1 MLCKFLD
8 DRFSNEG
15 AWNLQ
20 TVLKEKGCEYMTDI
34 LLQKFFEK
42 ERWEQAL
49 ETGVDKHIDKG
60 ELRKLCSPMVRAQ
73 LYNAI
78 ISDNYEI
85 APPHQAEI
93 PKDNGDMRIV
103 YVNENIDRIFLSIA
117 NNLFFEMFPEFVH
130 KSCKSYQT
138 GIGCGKIVQE
148 VSRQVV
154 NTNRKEVGFK
164 ADLTKYFDTV
174 PIRYIDEIFD
184 RMENKIGK
192 SKIIDIVRKYYHTD
206 LCFDI
211 NGNLIEK
218 YQSLKQGCSVAS
230 FLADA
235 VLYRVDL
242 ALSSMSGYYV
252 RYSDD
257 LLMISDDHDGAFMT
271 LHRMLSDMEMTLN
284 PKKVEPVY
292 KDKWVKFLG
301 FNIKGNQITLSK
313 NRVKSFQKE
322 IEQRTIKCKNIT
334 LKRAVNQVN
343 SYLYKGDGTYSWAT
357 SVLPIINVDKDIE
370 VLNTFVM
377 DALRACV
384 TQKKKIG
391 GLGSVNDREDYTI
404 LRGVGKNVTANKSK
418 TEKEIENYLSIKCM
432 QNALLTR
439 RAVYDTLVR
448 SM

>member
-1 MLCKFLD
+1 
-8 DRFSNEG
+8 
-15 AWNLQ
+15 
-20 TVLKEKGCEYMTDI
+20 MTDI

-42 ERWEQAL
+42 ARWEEAL

-60 ELRKLCSPMVRAQ
+60 ELRQLCSPEVRIR

-78 ISDNYEI
+78 IDDNYEI

-103 YVNENIDRIFLSIA
+103 YVNENVDRIFLSIA

-130 KSCKSYQT
+130 PSCKSYQA

-148 VSRQVV
+148 VSRQVI
-154 NTNRKEVGFK
+154 NSSRNEVGLK
-164 ADLTKYFDTV
+164 ADLTKYFDRV

-184 RMENKIGK
+184 RMEAKVGK
-192 SKIIDIVRKYYHTD
+192 SKIIDIVRKYYHAD

-211 NGNLIEK
+211 NGELIEH
-218 YQSLKQGCSVAS
+218 YQSLKQGCAVAS

-235 VLYRVDL
+235 VLYHIDKTISELNV
-242 ALSSMSGYYV
+242 YYV

-257 LLMISDDHDGAFMT
+257 LLALGPDWEKAYALIKG
-271 LHRMLSDMEMTLN
+271 MLNNMELELN
-284 PKKVEPVY
+284 PKKVEILL
-292 KDKWVKFLG
+292 KNRWFKFLG
-301 FNIKGNQITLSK
+301 FYIKGNQITLAKS
-313 NRVKSFQKE
+313 RVKSFQKE
-322 IEQRTIKCKNIT
+322 IESRTINQQNVTI
-334 LKRAVNQVN
+334 KRAINQVN

-357 SVLPIINVDKDIE
+357 SVLPIINVGKDID

-377 DALRACV
+377 DCLRACA
-384 TQKKKIG
+384 TKKKKIG

-404 LRGVGKNVTANKSK
+404 LRGVGKNVSANRNK
-418 TEKEIENYLSIKCM
+418 TEKEIEGYMSIRCM

-439 RAVYDTLVR
+439 RAVYNTLVR